1 MLEGLY
7 ISDFLSSILHCKVVP
22 VHCISCDTPSKME
35 DLENADIF
43 ILDNLSKF
51 KEEVANCSKFAQ
63 TLSSGVDIFV
73 NDCFSHSHKILASTV
88 GVARFCHSCVA
99 GFHFEESLC
108 QLKKVA
114 ETSRNPYV
122 AVVSLCCCLEVII
135 YFLNS
140 AKLLW
145 SSRSLGTFSLL
156 ISVPNFLHMQC
167 QIGGDNLF
175 DKADALHFLASKCD
189 GLVFVGKMSFQIM
202 HALGISVPLE
212 FVEYG
217 ALKEALD

>member
-1 MLEGLY
+1 
-7 ISDFLSSILHCKVVP
+7 
-22 VHCISCDTPSKME
+22 ME
-35 DLENADIF
+35 VLENADIF
-43 ILDNLSKF
+43 LLENLSEF

-63 TLSSGVDIFV
+63 MLSSRVDIFV

-122 AVVSLCCCLEVII
+122 AVVSLCCCIEVLN

-140 AKLLW
+140 AKFLW
-145 SSRSLGTFSLL
+145 TSRSLETFSLL
-156 ISVPNFLHMQC
+156 VSVPHFLYMQC
-167 QIGGDNLF
+167 RLEEIISLTKQQPCISWLLNVMVWSLSERC
-175 DKADALHFLASKCD
+175 HFK
-189 GLVFVGKMSFQIM
+189 
-202 HALGISVPLE
+202 
-212 FVEYG
+212 
-217 ALKEALD
+217 